1 MAVPREGSF
10 PPVEL
15 PPMSPSGAAQEQWGY
30 LILLLRES
38 TCWSCR
44 LGHTDGNLH
53 LNFLTSCLDSAGP
66 RSRGQDGHW
75 ARSARNL
82 CYGPGG
88 GGRGEGGEEGWI
100 QCCPKFSPATL
111 QFSKSFLWEKSVL
124 NNDQDSGRTGKHL
137 EKSVL
142 ETPGKPSL

>member
-30 LILLLRES
+30 LILLLWES

-53 LNFLTSCLDSAGP
+53 LNFLPGFSRPQKQGAGW
-66 RSRGQDGHW
+66 SLGQVRWKSLLW
-75 ARSARNL
+75 A
-82 CYGPGG
+82 GGG
-88 GGRGEGGEEGWI
+88 GGRLGWI

-111 QFSKSFLWEKSVL
+111 QFSKSFLREKSVL
-124 NNDQDSGRTGKHL
+124 NNDQDSERTGKHL